1 MVLEH
6 NGGFEADFFNIFLQN
21 LGFLGRI
28 FLKINFFF
36 LEIVLKILLI
46 YLLICLLI
54 SLLNLLISLLN
65 LLNSLLIFLYF
76 YLLKWFIHIRV
87 HIIQIIDLVKSVVKT
102 GTLHIFWYKNTLFW
116 LYYVR
121 LCFFCGAWHSV

>member
-46 YLLICLLI
+46 Y
-54 SLLNLLISLLN
+54 
-65 LLNSLLIFLYF
+65 LLIFLYF